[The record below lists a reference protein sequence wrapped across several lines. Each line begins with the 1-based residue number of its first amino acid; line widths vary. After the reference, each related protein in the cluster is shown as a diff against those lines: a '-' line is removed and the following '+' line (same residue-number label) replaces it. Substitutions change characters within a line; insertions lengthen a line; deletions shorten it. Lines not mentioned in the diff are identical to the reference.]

1 MTITVNLNCKI
12 LTQKLIT
19 HNPQL
24 KITLAI
30 LAGGKATRL
39 GGINKALI
47 EIEGDTIISKIH
59 RALGPICNEVIII
72 SNQAQT
78 DYRISAKI
86 YPDIIE
92 NCGPLGG
99 IHSALLHSS
108 NEIVLVV
115 SCDMP
120 FISSNIAN
128 LLFDA
133 YIKNQPKVDA
143 VIPTLNG
150 FNEPL
155 LAIYSKRL
163 STKISEILSDRKG
176 HRITDLLDNC
186 NTVKVEIE
194 ASPENIRS
202 FTNINTFDDY
212 NTFNSSI

>member
-1 MTITVNLNCKI
+1 MAHQQSTNNKQQT
-12 LTQKLIT
+12 T
-19 HNPQL
+19 
-24 KITLAI
+24 TLAI

-47 EIEGDTIISKIH
+47 EIEGETIISKIH
-59 RALGPICNEVIII
+59 STLSPICKEVIII
-72 SNQAQT
+72 SNQSQP
-78 DYRISAKI
+78 DYRIPAKI
-86 YPDIIE
+86 HPDIIE

-99 IHSALLHSS
+99 IHSALHHSS

-120 FISSNIAN
+120 FISINIAN
-128 LLFDA
+128 QLIDA

-143 VIPTLNG
+143 VVPTLNG

-155 LAIYSKRL
+155 LAVYNKRL

-176 HRITDLLDNC
+176 HRITDLLDKC
-186 NTVKVEIE
+186 KTIKVEIE
-194 ASPENIRS
+194 ASPENIKS

-212 NTFNSSI
+212 NTFTSSI

>member
-1 MTITVNLNCKI
+1 MTKKPT
-12 LTQKLIT
+12 T

-47 EIEGDTIISKIH
+47 EIEGETIITRIH
-59 RALGPICNEVIII
+59 RVLSPICNEVIII
-72 SNQAQT
+72 SNQALA
-78 DYRISAKI
+78 DFRIPAKI

-99 IHSALLHSS
+99 IHSALYHSS
-108 NEIVLVV
+108 NEIVIVV

-120 FISSNIAN
+120 FISANIAN
-128 LLFDA
+128 LLFDT
-133 YIKNQPKVDA
+133 YIKHQPKVDA

>member
-1 MTITVNLNCKI
+1 LAHQQTTNNKQQ
-12 LTQKLIT
+12 TT
-19 HNPQL
+19 
-24 KITLAI
+24 TLAI

-47 EIEGDTIISKIH
+47 EIEGETIISKIH

-78 DYRISAKI
+78 DYRIPAKTH
-86 YPDIIE
+86 PDIIE

-99 IHSALLHSS
+99 IHSALHHSS
-108 NEIVLVV
+108 NEIILVV

-120 FISSNIAN
+120 FISINIAN
-128 LLFDA
+128 QLIDA

-176 HRITDLLDNC
+176 HRITDLLDKC
-186 NTVKVEIE
+186 NTIKVEIE

-212 NTFNSSI
+212 KTFTSSI

>member
-1 MTITVNLNCKI
+1 MTHQQSTNNE
-12 LTQKLIT
+12 
-19 HNPQL
+19 QL
-24 KITLAI
+24 KTTLAI

-47 EIEGDTIISKIH
+47 EIEGETIISKIH

-78 DYRISAKI
+78 DYRIPAKTH
-86 YPDIIE
+86 PDIIE

-99 IHSALLHSS
+99 IHSALHHSS
-108 NEIVLVV
+108 NEIILVV

-120 FISSNIAN
+120 FISINIAN
-128 LLFDA
+128 QLIDA

-176 HRITDLLDNC
+176 HRITDLLDKC
-186 NTVKVEIE
+186 NTIKVEIE

-212 NTFNSSI
+212 NTFTSSI

>member
-1 MTITVNLNCKI
+1 MTHQQSTNNE
-12 LTQKLIT
+12 
-19 HNPQL
+19 QL
-24 KITLAI
+24 KTTLAI

-47 EIEGDTIISKIH
+47 EIEGETIISKIH

-78 DYRISAKI
+78 DYRIPAKTH
-86 YPDIIE
+86 PDIIE

-99 IHSALLHSS
+99 IHSAFHHSS
-108 NEIVLVV
+108 NEIILVV

-120 FISSNIAN
+120 FISINIAN
-128 LLFDA
+128 QLIDA

-176 HRITDLLDNC
+176 HRITDLLDKC
-186 NTVKVEIE
+186 NTIKVEIE

-212 NTFNSSI
+212 KTFTSSI

>member
-1 MTITVNLNCKI
+1 MAHQQSTNNE
-12 LTQKLIT
+12 
-19 HNPQL
+19 QL
-24 KITLAI
+24 KTTLAI

-47 EIEGDTIISKIH
+47 EIEGETIISRIH

-72 SNQAQT
+72 SNQSHG
-78 DYRISAKI
+78 DYRIPAKL
-86 YPDIIE
+86 YPDTIE

-99 IHSALLHSS
+99 IHSALNHSS
-108 NEIVLVV
+108 NEMVLVV

-120 FISSNIAN
+120 FISTNIAN
-128 LLFDA
+128 LLLDV
-133 YIKNQPKVDA
+133 YIKKQPKVDA

-155 LAIYSKRL
+155 LAVYSKRL
-163 STKISEILSDRKG
+163 STQISKILSDGKG
-176 HRITDLLDNC
+176 HRIADLLDSC
-186 NTVKVEIE
+186 NTIKVEIE

-212 NTFNSSI
+212 NTFTNSI

>member
-1 MTITVNLNCKI
+1 MTHQQSTNNE
-12 LTQKLIT
+12 
-19 HNPQL
+19 QL
-24 KITLAI
+24 KTTLAI

-47 EIEGDTIISKIH
+47 EIEGETIISKIH

-78 DYRISAKI
+78 DYRIPAKTH
-86 YPDIIE
+86 PDIIE

-99 IHSALLHSS
+99 IHSALHHSS
-108 NEIVLVV
+108 NEIILVV

-120 FISSNIAN
+120 FISINIAN
-128 LLFDA
+128 QLIDA

-176 HRITDLLDNC
+176 HRITDLLDTC

>member
-1 MTITVNLNCKI
+1 MTHQQSTNNE
-12 LTQKLIT
+12 
-19 HNPQL
+19 QL
-24 KITLAI
+24 KTTLAI

-47 EIEGDTIISKIH
+47 EIEGETIISKIH

-78 DYRISAKI
+78 DYRIPAKTH
-86 YPDIIE
+86 PDIIE

-99 IHSALLHSS
+99 IHSALHHSS
-108 NEIVLVV
+108 NEIILVV

-120 FISSNIAN
+120 FISINIAN
-128 LLFDA
+128 QLIDA

-176 HRITDLLDNC
+176 HRITDLLDKC
-186 NTVKVEIE
+186 NTIKVEIE

-212 NTFNSSI
+212 KTFTSSI

>member
-1 MTITVNLNCKI
+1 MTHQQSTNNE
-12 LTQKLIT
+12 
-19 HNPQL
+19 QL
-24 KITLAI
+24 KTTLAI

-47 EIEGDTIISKIH
+47 EIEGETIISKIH

-78 DYRISAKI
+78 DYRIPAKTH
-86 YPDIIE
+86 PDIIE

-99 IHSALLHSS
+99 IHSALHHSS
-108 NEIVLVV
+108 NEIILVV

-120 FISSNIAN
+120 FISINIAN
-128 LLFDA
+128 QLIDA

-155 LAIYSKRL
+155 LAIYSKQL

-176 HRITDLLDNC
+176 HRITDLLDSC

>member
-1 MTITVNLNCKI
+1 MTNQRTTNNKQQ
-12 LTQKLIT
+12 TT
-19 HNPQL
+19 
-24 KITLAI
+24 TLAI

-39 GGINKALI
+39 GGVNKALI
-47 EIEGDTIISKIH
+47 EIEGETIISKIH
-59 RALGPICNEVIII
+59 RALGSICNEVIII
-72 SNQAQT
+72 SNQTQI
-78 DYRISAKI
+78 DYRIPAKI
-86 YPDIIE
+86 HSDIIE

-99 IHSALLHSS
+99 IHSALHHSS
-108 NEIVLVV
+108 NEIILVV

-120 FISSNIAN
+120 FISINIAN
-128 LLFDA
+128 QLIDA
-133 YIKNQPKVDA
+133 YIKNRPNVDA

-186 NTVKVEIE
+186 NTIKVDIE

-212 NTFNSSI
+212 NTFTSSI

>member
-1 MTITVNLNCKI
+1 MTHQQSTNNE
-12 LTQKLIT
+12 
-19 HNPQL
+19 QL
-24 KITLAI
+24 KTTLAI

-47 EIEGDTIISKIH
+47 EIEGETIISKIH

-78 DYRISAKI
+78 DYRIPAKI

-120 FISSNIAN
+120 FISINIAN
-128 LLFDA
+128 QLIDA

-176 HRITDLLDNC
+176 HRITDLLDKC
-186 NTVKVEIE
+186 NTIKVEIE

-212 NTFNSSI
+212 KTFTSSI

>member
-1 MTITVNLNCKI
+1 LAHQQSTNNE
-12 LTQKLIT
+12 
-19 HNPQL
+19 QL
-24 KITLAI
+24 KTTLAI

-59 RALGPICNEVIII
+59 RALGTISNEVIII

-78 DYRISAKI
+78 DYRIPAKI
-86 YPDIIE
+86 HPDIIE

-120 FISSNIAN
+120 FISTNIAN
-128 LLFDA
+128 LLLDA
-133 YIKNQPKVDA
+133 YIKNQPNVDA

-163 STKISEILSDRKG
+163 SSKISEILSDRKG
-176 HRITDLLDNC
+176 HSITDLLDNC
-186 NTVKVEIE
+186 NTVRVEIE
-194 ASPENIRS
+194 ASPGNIRS

-212 NTFNSSI
+212 NAFKNII

>member
-1 MTITVNLNCKI
+1 M
-12 LTQKLIT
+12 
-19 HNPQL
+19 L
-24 KITLAI
+24 KIKAKQIVNQQKNLLILEQTTTLAI

-47 EIEGDTIISKIH
+47 EIEGETIISRIH
-59 RALGPICNEVIII
+59 RVLSPICCEVIII
-72 SNQAQT
+72 SNQSQV
-78 DYRISAKI
+78 DYRIPANI

-99 IHSALLHSS
+99 IHSALHHSS
-108 NEIVLVV
+108 NQTVLVV

-120 FISSNIAN
+120 FISANIAN
-128 LLFDA
+128 QLLDA

-143 VIPTLNG
+143 IIPTLNG

-155 LAIYSKRL
+155 LAVYSKQL
-163 STKISEILSDRKG
+163 FTKISEILSDRKG
-176 HRITDLLDNC
+176 HRITDLLDSC
-186 NTVKVEIE
+186 NTIKVDIE

-212 NTFNSSI
+212 NTFTSSI

>member
-1 MTITVNLNCKI
+1 MAHQQTTNNKQQ
-12 LTQKLIT
+12 TT
-19 HNPQL
+19 
-24 KITLAI
+24 TLAI

-47 EIEGDTIISKIH
+47 EIEGETIISKIH

-78 DYRISAKI
+78 DYRIPAKTH
-86 YPDIIE
+86 PDIIE

-99 IHSALLHSS
+99 IHSALHHSS
-108 NEIVLVV
+108 NEIILVV

-120 FISSNIAN
+120 FISINIAN
-128 LLFDA
+128 QLIDA

-176 HRITDLLDNC
+176 HRITDLLDKC
-186 NTVKVEIE
+186 NTIKVEIE

-212 NTFNSSI
+212 KTFTSSI